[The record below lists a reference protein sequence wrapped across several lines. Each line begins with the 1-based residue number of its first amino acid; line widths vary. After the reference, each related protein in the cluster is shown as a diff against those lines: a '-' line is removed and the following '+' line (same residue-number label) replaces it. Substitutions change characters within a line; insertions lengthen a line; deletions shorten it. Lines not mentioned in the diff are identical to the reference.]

1 MENCLTNAGNPTAG
15 WIQKHN
21 ILVLVVLSLLL
32 SAFLRLP
39 YFQYDF
45 IFVDEASWAN
55 GANVLHQ
62 GGRLYLDIAL
72 DKNPPIF
79 WFCALLFKVFGVSM
93 TAIHT
98 GALLLVCATSI
109 LLYLIGSRFFSKEA
123 GAAAALTHAAA
134 STTYY
139 IPRIIGMNSETLM
152 VFFSALAAF
161 FYLYAL
167 IRHRRYGFFV
177 SGLFA
182 SFALLT
188 KPVYGTEL
196 AMLFLFLFF
205 QRDQRIAEKVR
216 SGAALL
222 SGFVL
227 GMALFTGYMYHA
239 GILFAWWDQAIVYAF
254 RYVGR
259 ISTDAFLFKS
269 LRIAVAFGLIFAW
282 LFILIGLSRR
292 TKTEN
297 PRAYAF
303 LICWLAAAF
312 AGVVV
317 GRRYYANYFIQAMPP
332 LSLLGGFGLR
342 YLWNNRAQK
351 NLRIAARFCCAAF
364 LLSFIWFHSRTL
376 VNWCSFTFPQ
386 LRNVKLWDMGREEQ
400 LNREV
405 AAHIRDKSSPED
417 KLFIWGSKPQ
427 LFFLAR
433 RQTATGWMDFDLADD
448 YPPRAGEVGTQ
459 HRMAELL
466 RKTRPRFIADVQK
479 VAKIEKYPIFHKVV
493 EDLYYL
499 ESEISGIRL
508 FRLRED

>member
-1 MENCLTNAGNPTAG
+1 LVKAVNPTAG
-15 WIQKHN
+15 WIRRHK
-21 ILVLVVLSLLL
+21 ILLLVVLSILL

-45 IFVDEASWAN
+45 IFVDEACWAN
-55 GANVLHQ
+55 GANVLTR
-62 GGRLYLDIAL
+62 GGQLYLDIAL

-79 WFCALLFKVFGVSM
+79 WVCALLFKVLGLSM
-93 TAIHT
+93 TAIHI
-98 GALLLVCATSI
+98 GALLLVCSTSV
-109 LLYLIGSRFFSKEA
+109 LLYLLGSRFFSKEA
-123 GAAAALTHAAA
+123 GAAASLTHAAA
-134 STTYY
+134 SATYY

-161 FYLYAL
+161 FYLQAL
-167 IRHRRYGFFV
+167 IRNRRYGFFV

-188 KPVYGTEL
+188 KPVYGPEF
-196 AMLFLFLFF
+196 AMLFLFLFL
-205 QRDQRIAEKVR
+205 QRDQGFTARLR
-216 SGAALL
+216 SGLEIL
-222 SGFVL
+222 SGFIL
-227 GMALFTGYMYHA
+227 GMALVTGYMYRT

-259 ISTDAFLFKS
+259 ISTHAFLFKS
-269 LRIAVAFGLIFAW
+269 FRIAVAFGLIFAW

-312 AGVVV
+312 AGVIV

-332 LSLLGGFGLR
+332 LSLLGGLGLM

-364 LLSFIWFHSRTL
+364 LVSFVWFHSRTL
-376 VNWCSFTFPQ
+376 VNWCSFAFPQ
-386 LRNVKLWDMGREEQ
+386 LRDVKYWEMGQEEK

-405 AAHIRDKSSPED
+405 AAHIRDKSSPGD
-417 KLFIWGSKPQ
+417 TLFIWGSKPQ
-427 LFFLAR
+427 LFFLSQ
-433 RQTATGWMDFDLADD
+433 RQTATGWMDYDVADD
-448 YPPRAGEVGTQ
+448 YPPRAGEMESQ
-459 HRMAELL
+459 HRMAEYL
-466 RKTRPRFIADVQK
+466 RKTKPRFIADVQK
-479 VAKIEKYPIFHKVV
+479 VAKIEKHPIFHQVV
-493 EDLYYL
+493 KDFYYL
-499 ESEISGIRL
+499 EAEISGIRL